1 MTMTAAQEAHA
12 AAAQA
17 AMAAAQ
23 KVQDTDWSIWG
34 PALAILALIIISA
47 FFSASETAMTA
58 ASRARMHTLEK
69 EGNKRAGLVNLLR
82 QKKDRLIGTL
92 LLGNN
97 FVNVLAASLTTSVFI
112 KIFNDDTA
120 IFYATGI
127 ITALILIFSEV
138 LPKTYALLH
147 ADKLALGMAPLI
159 KVIVWVL
166 NPVVLLVARIV
177 SAILALFGVRTDQ
190 DNMISTEDELR
201 GAIELHKGDEEKT
214 ETQAKR
220 AMLRSILDLAD
231 VEVGEIMTHRQTV
244 ETVDA
249 GQPVA
254 TIIEQVLDNAYT
266 RLPVFRDTIDN
277 IIGILHAK
285 SLLREL
291 NSLGGDFSKV
301 EITKLLTVPW
311 YIPDTTTLQDQLEA
325 FRARKE
331 HFAIVVDEYGTFK
344 GIVTLEDILEE
355 IVGDIDDEHDITV
368 PGVRPQPN
376 GSYIVDGT
384 VTIRDLNRAY
394 DWVLPDEDY
403 STIAGLVLHESKM
416 IPDIGQNFSFYG
428 FRFKIL
434 KRQRNQITLI
444 RITPEQAK
452 TSES

>member
-1 MTMTAAQEAHA
+1 
-12 AAAQA
+12 
-17 AMAAAQ
+17 MAAAQ
-23 KVQDTDWSIWG
+23 KVSEGTDWSIWG
-34 PALAILALIIISA
+34 PALAIAALIVASA
-47 FFSASETAMTA
+47 FFSAAETGLTG

-69 EGNKRAGLVNLLR
+69 EGNGKAALVNRLR
-82 QKKDRLIGTL
+82 DKRDRMIGAL

-97 FVNVLAASLTTSVFI
+97 FLNTLAAALTTSLFI
-112 KIFNDDTA
+112 KVFDNDTA
-120 IFYATGI
+120 VFYATGI
-127 ITALILIFSEV
+127 ITLLILVFAEV
-138 LPKTYALLH
+138 MPKTYALIH
-147 ADKLALGMAPLI
+147 ADKVAMFLAPFVRV
-159 KVIVWVL
+159 VIWL
-166 NPVVLLVARIV
+166 LTPFIILVARVV

-201 GAIELHKGDEEKT
+201 GAIELHKNDEEKT

-266 RLPVFRDTIDN
+266 RLPVFRDTTDN

-291 NSLGGDFSKV
+291 NALGGDFSKV

-311 YIPDTTTLQDQLEA
+311 YIPDTTTLMDQLEA

-394 DWVLPDEDY
+394 DWTLPDEDY
-403 STIAGLVLHESKM
+403 STIAGLVLHESKR

-428 FRFKIL
+428 YRFKIL

-444 RITPEQAK
+444 RITPEQGITPEA
-452 TSES
+452 